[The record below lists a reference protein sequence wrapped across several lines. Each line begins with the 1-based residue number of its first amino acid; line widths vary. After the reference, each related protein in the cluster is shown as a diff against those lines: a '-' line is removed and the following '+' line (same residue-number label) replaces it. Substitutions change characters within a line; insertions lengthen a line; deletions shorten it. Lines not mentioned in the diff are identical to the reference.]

1 MKVIGFAGYS
11 GAGKTTLIERLIPA
25 LRRQGQRASV
35 VKHAHHGFD
44 IDHQGKDSWRHRRAG
59 AFEVLVA
66 SAQRLALM
74 RELDPPESPGID
86 ALLAELDRRADWVLV
101 EGYKHAGLPKI
112 EVWRAAP
119 PESPAHNASAPGCLY
134 PHDARVVA
142 LVTAHPAALP
152 QPTQLPVFAP
162 EAAEQLAQWLLASA
176 ARFDY

>member
-25 LRRQGQRASV
+25 LRRQGQRVSV

-59 AFEVLVA
+59 AYEVLVA

-74 RELDPPESPGID
+74 RELDPPEAQGVD
-86 ALLAELDRRADWVLV
+86 ALLAHLDRRADWALV

-112 EVWRAAP
+112 EVWRA
-119 PESPAHNASAPGCLY
+119 SPAQHTAPGCLY

-152 QPTQLPVFAP
+152 QPTQLPIFAP
-162 EAAEQLAQWLLASA
+162 EAAEELAQWLLANA